1 MPSAPSDQ
9 NAARRAA
16 ILRSAAGVFLRYGY
30 KKTSMDD
37 LAREAGL
44 SRQGLYL
51 HFARKEAIFH
61 DAVVL
66 LADHSL
72 KAARAALA
80 CAGRTIDARLL
91 DAFTGLVSNVD
102 GSSMSREHLIE
113 LTTTAAALAGPVVAA
128 FDEALL
134 DELARALR
142 ASGVAAAWKAE
153 GLSAKTL
160 ARHLVVASR
169 GIKQSART
177 DADYREQM
185 RVAVRVICR
194 GHDGKAAT

>member
-51 HFARKEAIFH
+51 HFASKDAIFH
-61 DAVVL
+61 EAVVL

-80 CAGRTIDARLL
+80 CAGRSIEARLL

-102 GSSMSREHLIE
+102 GSPMSREHLIE
-113 LTTTAAALAGPVVAA
+113 LTTTAAALAEPVVAA

-153 GLSAKTL
+153 GLSAKAL

-177 DADYREQM
+177 DAEYREPMQ
-185 RVAVRVICR
+185 VAVRLVCR
-194 GHDGKAAT
+194 GRGGTAMG